1 MSVISEGMSIA
12 SVDAQGHGHA
22 VKRRRIHEK
31 YSEMKAIAAMSKS
44 NQGEDK

>member
-12 SVDAQGHGHA
+12 SVDAQGNGHA

-31 YSEMKAIAAMSKS
+31 YSEMKAISAINN